1 MQRKIRAVIMRG
13 GTSRAVFLREEDLPE
28 EGEERDRLIL
38 RIFGSPDPFGR
49 QIDGLGGATSTTSK
63 VAIISKSDQPDYD
76 INYTFGQVSI
86 NRPIVDYRGNCGNIS
101 SAVGPFSIDEG
112 LVKAREPITTVRILN
127 TNTGKL
133 IVAHVPVENGHAKVE
148 GDYYIDGVPFPGAKI
163 ELDFYE
169 PGGAVTGKLL
179 PTGNVRDTFD
189 IPGIGKIEVSVVD
202 ASNPVIFLKAESIG
216 LVGTELPNE
225 INSNPELLQKIESI
239 RAFVGAQLDFAP
251 TPEEVSKNSPAVPKI
266 AFVSQ
271 ATTYKA
277 SSGKVID
284 KDDISLVGRIM
295 SMGKLHA
302 SYALTGAIST
312 SVASKIEG
320 TVVNALTRNQDKVRI
335 GHPAGVIEI
344 VPFVHKKNG
353 DWYVE
358 KARAFRTARR
368 LMEGFVFYPESLA
381 L

>member
-13 GTSRAVFLREEDLPE
+13 GTSKAVFLREEDLPPE
-28 EGEERDRLIL
+28 QKERDKIIL
-38 RIFGSPDPFGR
+38 RIFGSPDPFER

-63 VAIISKSDQPDYD
+63 VAIIGKSNHPDYD

-86 NRPIVDYRGNCGNIS
+86 NDAIVDYRGNCGNIS

-112 LVKAREPITTVRILN
+112 LVEAKEPITAVRILN

-133 IVAHVPVENGHAKVE
+133 IVAHVPVENGKAKVE
-148 GDYYIDGVPFPGAKI
+148 GDYFIDGVPFPGARI
-163 ELDFYE
+163 ELDFYD

-179 PTGNVRDTFD
+179 PTGNLKDTFD

-202 ASNPVIFLKAESIG
+202 ASNPVIFFKAESIG
-216 LVGTELPNE
+216 LKGTELPGE
-225 INSNPELLQKIESI
+225 INSNIELLRKIEKI
-239 RAFVGAQLDFAP
+239 RSFIGAELGFAS
-251 TPEEVSKNSPAVPKI
+251 TPEEVTKHSPAVPKI
-266 AFVSQ
+266 AFISPP
-271 ATTYKA
+271 TTYKA
-277 SSGKVID
+277 SSGKVVN
-284 KDDISLVGRIM
+284 KNEISLVGRIM

-302 SYALTGAIST
+302 SYALTGAICT
-312 SVASKIEG
+312 SVASKITG
-320 TVVNALTRNQDKVRI
+320 TVVNELAKDSEKVRI

-344 VPFVHKKNG
+344 VPFVSQKGEN
-353 DWYVE
+353 WYVE

-368 LMEGFVFYPESLA
+368 LMEGFAFYPESLA

>member
-13 GTSRAVFLREEDLPE
+13 GTSKAVFFREEDLPKE
-28 EGEERDRLIL
+28 KEERDKLIL
-38 RIFGSPDPFGR
+38 RIYGSPDPFER

-63 VAIISKSDQPDYD
+63 VAIISKSDHPDYD

-112 LVKAREPITTVRILN
+112 LVEAKEPITIVRILN

-133 IVAHVPVENGHAKVE
+133 IVAHVPVENGRAKVE

-216 LVGTELPNE
+216 LKGTELPDK
-225 INSNPELLQKIESI
+225 INSNPELLQKIEKI
-239 RAFVGAQLDFAP
+239 RAFIGAQLDFAP

-266 AFVSQ
+266 AFVSP
-271 ATTYKA
+271 ATTYKT
-277 SSGKVID
+277 SSGKIVD
-284 KDDISLVGRIM
+284 KNNISLVGRIM

-312 SVASKIEG
+312 AVASKIEG
-320 TVVNALTRNQDKVRI
+320 TIVNALARDQEKVRI

-344 VPFVHKKNG
+344 VPSVVRKDDG
-353 DWYVE
+353 WYVE

-368 LMEGFVFYPESLA
+368 LMEGFAFYPESQA